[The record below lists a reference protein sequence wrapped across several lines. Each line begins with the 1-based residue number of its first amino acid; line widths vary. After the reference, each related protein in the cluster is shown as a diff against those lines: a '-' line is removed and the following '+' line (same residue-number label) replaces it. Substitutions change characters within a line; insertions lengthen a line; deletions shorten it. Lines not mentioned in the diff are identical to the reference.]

1 MTLLTQQPP
10 MFLRAEFI
18 VFIEMLEQD
27 PGYLELTSSAGLEK
41 LALLSELKETLSKHL
56 AQVDDAR
63 AEFDKLVERNCQSSD
78 SRSCIPSY

>member
-1 MTLLTQQPP
+1 MLTQQPP
-10 MFLRAEFI
+10 LFLHVEFI

-41 LALLSELKETLSKHL
+41 PALLSELKETLSKHL

-78 SRSCIPSY
+78 TRSCTSS